1 MNRFEATWEDCETLS
16 MRLLPQR
23 RETRDTKV
31 SLKGKGSIP
40 LILVMRCCI
49 LLIPKNFLKAR
60 FPQTVPQ
67 KRREPGYASL
77 LDTRRPDPGYETVT
91 GRGEKRRTSS
101 YGPRSFPPDDYESVH
116 PKEPGYETLEEGRRE
131 DYRSLE
137 PGYEVLPDVR
147 GNGMEV
153 QYSRVN
159 KKGGRAAPK
168 HPSPPRSRHYSGS
181 EVNYETLPEP
191 QARGGLSDE
200 GGYETIPANERDQR
214 GWDPGY
220 ETLPAIRHNP
230 NRNPPSEPGYETI
243 PAARGEDDAAS
254 EAATTDP
261 DYARLKDADIEYI
274 DESGDEVDDEIGR
287 LQAGNSIKS
296 QNQIHQ
302 SQLSRRGR
310 HCGVE
315 PEQFIDSHVGG
326 GVRPRRETL
335 LGCRDRARRHDP
347 RAEQGQ

>member
-1 MNRFEATWEDCETLS
+1 M
-16 MRLLPQR
+16 
-23 RETRDTKV
+23 V
-31 SLKGKGSIP
+31 
-40 LILVMRCCI
+40 
-49 LLIPKNFLKAR
+49 

-77 LDTRRPDPGYETVT
+77 LDSRRPDPGYETVT
-91 GRGEKRRTSS
+91 GRGEKRRTGS

-116 PKEPGYETLEEGRRE
+116 PKEPGYETLEESRRE

-137 PGYEVLPDVR
+137 PGYEELPDVR
-147 GNGMEV
+147 GNGMEA

-191 QARGGLSDE
+191 QARGGISDE
-200 GGYETIPANERDQR
+200 GGYETIPANEQDAR

-243 PAARGEDDAAS
+243 PAARGQDDAAS

-287 LQAGNSIKS
+287 LQAGKSIK
-296 QNQIHQ
+296 
-302 SQLSRRGR
+302 
-310 HCGVE
+310 
-315 PEQFIDSHVGG
+315 
-326 GVRPRRETL
+326 RE
-335 LGCRDRARRHDP
+335 
-347 RAEQGQ
+347 AEQNITSNCTQTRM

>member
-1 MNRFEATWEDCETLS
+1 MGGQRDPEYETLAS
-16 MRLLPQR
+16 EARDPGYESVTQR
-23 RETRDTKV
+23 ERVNSIDPGYEVPLSYKMT
-31 SLKGKGSIP
+31 SLWHY
-40 LILVMRCCI
+40 
-49 LLIPKNFLKAR
+49 

-287 LQAGNSIKS
+287 LQAGKSIKGRS
-296 QNQIHQ
+296 TNYINQ
-302 SQLSRRGR
+302 SKLFRRG
-310 HCGVE
+310 CDGGIE
-315 PEQFIDSHVGG
+315 PEQFVDSHVSG
-326 GVRPRRETL
+326 GVWPWCEAL
-335 LGCRDRARRHDP
+335 LGRCDRTRRYDP
-347 RAEQGQ
+347 CAE